1 MSLRL
6 RKRSRR
12 CLAFPGKP
20 HALDQRKD
28 FLTRRQAKV
37 FTGSKWDRRKRKPT
51 PTSKPKMNF
60 GGVLDAFEEMND
72 VEAVAIFDE
81 RARMES
87 IMAEETARRLEQ
99 MRKAEIRAAMDAE
112 QVPSRLRKVRL
123 LHGRRERTC
132 ACADRWCCAG
142 VRSNSR
148 PKQATWRPSSW
159 HSGRST
165 LILSYLRGSCPPRSP
180 RCFRRRCPRTS
191 LVSSR

>member
-1 MSLRL
+1 MLGL
-6 RKRSRR
+6 F
-12 CLAFPGKP
+12 AFDAG
-20 HALDQRKD
+20 
-28 FLTRRQAKV
+28 FLGFDHGPFFGFWYQYGLHRPCFDEV

-51 PTSKPKMNF
+51 PTSKPKMSF

-81 RARMES
+81 RARIES

-132 ACADRWCCAG
+132 ACADRWCSVLVCAATHAQSKPPG
-142 VRSNSR
+142 D
-148 PKQATWRPSSW
+148 QAPGTPDEV
-159 HSGRST
+159 
-165 LILSYLRGSCPPRSP
+165 P
-180 RCFRRRCPRTS
+180 
-191 LVSSR
+191 